1 MLDSIIYRTLDWLI
15 TKLEQFREWR
25 IQRSLPKGESVK
37 EWAKK
42 NAKIDKN
49 SYK

>member
-1 MLDSIIYRTLDWLI
+1 MFDSIIYRTIDWLI
-15 TKLEQFREWR
+15 TKLEKFREWR

-42 NAKIDKN
+42 NVKRD
-49 SYK
+49 

>member
-1 MLDSIIYRTLDWLI
+1 MFDGLIYRFLDWLI
-15 TKLEQFREWR
+15 PKLEQLREWL
-25 IQRSLPKGESVK
+25 IQRSLPKGESPQ

-42 NAKIDKN
+42 NEDHDKN

>member
-1 MLDSIIYRTLDWLI
+1 MFDSIIYRTIDWLI
-15 TKLEQFREWR
+15 TKLEKFREWR

-37 EWAKK
+37 EWAEK
-42 NAKIDKN
+42 NADSDKN

>member
-37 EWAKK
+37 EWVKK
-42 NAKIDKN
+42 NKK
-49 SYK
+49 